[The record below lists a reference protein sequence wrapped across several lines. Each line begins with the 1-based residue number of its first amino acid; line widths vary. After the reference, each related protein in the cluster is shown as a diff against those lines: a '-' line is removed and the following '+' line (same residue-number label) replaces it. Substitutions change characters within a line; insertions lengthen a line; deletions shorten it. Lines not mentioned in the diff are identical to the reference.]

1 MAYPPPTEK
10 QAKILW
16 ASVTALAIGVLIGL
30 IGVLVLGMA
39 KLVSM
44 ISSVLLPLAIA
55 GVIAYLLD
63 PVVDWFQKKRGF
75 KRQNSIILVF
85 IIALLLVG
93 GLVASVVPP
102 LIEQTTKLTS
112 DFPRIVKTF
121 QDKVGSGPAPNEPG
135 DSQTTSTN
143 APAMPDWFEAIRER
157 VKKIGFVNEE
167 VIEKMSVFAVNT
179 VSAVSTWLLEQLK
192 KITSLFGFLA
202 GLALV
207 PVYVFYFLLEKRGI
221 NQNWTDYLPVHDSW
235 IKEEIVFVLRSIND
249 CLVVFFRSQVLVAM
263 CVGVLLTAGFLAI
276 GLKYAVLLG
285 VIAGLLSIIPYLG
298 VALSI
303 IPVFVLAMI
312 QFVPDDGGWL
322 KPVLVLVVF
331 AAVQVMEGL
340 FISPKIIGDRV
351 GLHPLTII
359 VAVMVGT
366 TLLGGII
373 GGVLAIPLTAALR
386 TVMFRYVWK
395 DRVHSSEA
403 SAAS

>member
-16 ASVTALAIGVLIGL
+16 ASVTAPVFRALVGLMGILALGL
-30 IGVLVLGMA
+30 A
-39 KLVSM
+39 KLASM
-44 ISSVLLPLAIA
+44 VSSVLLPLAIA

-75 KRQNSIILVF
+75 KRPNAIILVF
-85 IIALLLVG
+85 LIALLLVG

-112 DFPRIVKTF
+112 EFPRIVKTF
-121 QDKVGSGPAPNEPG
+121 QDKVGSGTAPGETG

-143 APAMPDWFEAIRER
+143 APAKPPWFVTLRER

-167 VIEKMSVFAVNT
+167 LIEKASEFAVST
-179 VSAVSTWLLEQLK
+179 VSAVSAWLLEQLK

-202 GLALV
+202 GMALV

-221 NQNWTDYLPVHDSW
+221 KRNWTDYLPVRDSRV
-235 IKEEIVFVLRSIND
+235 KEEIVFVLRSIND

-263 CVGVLLTAGFLAI
+263 CVGGLLTAGFFAI
-276 GLKYAVLLG
+276 GLKYAILLG

-312 QFVPDDGGWL
+312 QFVPEDGWL
-322 KPVLVLVVF
+322 KPVLILVWF
-331 AAVQVMEGL
+331 AAVQAMEGL

-366 TLLGGII
+366 TLLGGVI

-395 DRVHSSEA
+395 DRVHA
-403 SAAS
+403 TDTPATT

>member
-93 GLVASVVPP
+93 GVVASVVPP

-331 AAVQVMEGL
+331 AAVQAMEGL

-395 DRVHSSEA
+395 DRVHA
-403 SAAS
+403 SGMPAPS

>member
-30 IGVLVLGMA
+30 MGVLVLGMA
-39 KLVSM
+39 KLASM

-322 KPVLVLVVF
+322 KPVLVLVWF
-331 AAVQVMEGL
+331 AIVQAMEGL

-395 DRVHSSEA
+395 DRVHA
-403 SAAS
+403 SGMPAAS

>member
-1 MAYPPPTEK
+1 
-10 QAKILW
+10 
-16 ASVTALAIGVLIGL
+16 
-30 IGVLVLGMA
+30 
-39 KLVSM
+39 
-44 ISSVLLPLAIA
+44 
-55 GVIAYLLD
+55 VIAYLLD

-167 VIEKMSVFAVNT
+167 VIEKMSGFAVNT

-395 DRVHSSEA
+395 DRVHA
-403 SAAS
+403 SGMPAPS

>member
-102 LIEQTTKLTS
+102 LIEQTSKLTS

-167 VIEKMSVFAVNT
+167 VIEKMSGFAVNT

-322 KPVLVLVVF
+322 KPVLVLVWF
-331 AAVQVMEGL
+331 AAVQAMEGL

-395 DRVHSSEA
+395 DRVHA
-403 SAAS
+403 GDAPAAT

>member
-1 MAYPPPTEK
+1 MMG
-10 QAKILW
+10 IL
-16 ASVTALAIGVLIGL
+16 A
-30 IGVLVLGMA
+30 LGMA
-39 KLVSM
+39 KLASM
-44 ISSVLLPLAIA
+44 LSSVLLPLAIA

-85 IIALLLVG
+85 GIALLLVG
-93 GLVASVVPP
+93 GLVGSVVPP

-112 DFPRIVKTF
+112 EFPRIVKTF
-121 QDKVGSGPAPNEPG
+121 QDKVGAGEAASVPG
-135 DSQTTSTN
+135 DAQTTSTN
-143 APAMPDWFEAIRER
+143 APAKPDWFESMRER
-157 VKKIGFVNEE
+157 VKKIGFVNQEA
-167 VIEKMSVFAVNT
+167 IEKVSVFAVNA

-221 NQNWTDYLPVHDSW
+221 KRNWTDYLPVRESK
-235 IKEEIVFVLRSIND
+235 IKEEIVFVLHSIND
-249 CLVVFFRSQVLVAM
+249 CLIVFFRSQVLVAM
-263 CVGVLLTAGFLAI
+263 CVGALLTAGFFAI
-276 GLKYAVLLG
+276 GLKYAILLG

-312 QFVPDDGGWL
+312 QFVPDDGWL
-322 KPVLVLVVF
+322 KPVLVLVWF
-331 AAVQVMEGL
+331 AAVQAMEGL

-395 DRVHSSEA
+395 DRVHA
-403 SAAS
+403 SDAPAAS